1 MRIRAAG
8 RTEATH
14 RGQWNGV
21 RDERADV
28 TNARRQS
35 ERHHKM
41 REHGSR
47 RQQRRMHGFPLL
59 SNPMRIAFRNPAME
73 TSIHERQTHSMSR
86 RTRRHDQRQ
95 RQVHRQWTAELHDGE

>member
-21 RDERADV
+21 RVERADV
-28 TNARRQS
+28 TNARRRS

-41 REHGSR
+41 REYGSR
-47 RQQRRMHGFPLL
+47 RQQRRMRGLTLL
-59 SNPMRIAFRNPAME
+59 SNPMRIAFRNPDVPITMA
-73 TSIHERQTHSMSR
+73 
-86 RTRRHDQRQ
+86 
-95 RQVHRQWTAELHDGE
+95 VHRLVRSGVLQRFEHHQGQGWSNLR

>member
-59 SNPMRIAFRNPAME
+59 SNPMRIAFRNPHQIE
-73 TSIHERQTHSMSR
+73 PELERELPYRAGRQAVDR
-86 RTRRHDQRQ
+86 RIPRNPSQ
-95 RQVHRQWTAELHDGE
+95 

>member
-21 RDERADV
+21 RGERADV

-35 ERHHKM
+35 ERHHKIA
-41 REHGSR
+41 RTWEPQAAAQDAWVPSAIQSHEDS
-47 RQQRRMHGFPLL
+47 FP
-59 SNPMRIAFRNPAME
+59 
-73 TSIHERQTHSMSR
+73 
-86 RTRRHDQRQ
+86 
-95 RQVHRQWTAELHDGE
+95 

>member
-21 RDERADV
+21 RGERADV

-41 REHGSR
+41 REYGSR
-47 RQQRRMHGFPLL
+47 RQQRRMHGLTLL
-59 SNPMRIAFRNPAME
+59 SNPMRIAFRNPAVWE
-73 TSIHERQTHSMSR
+73 KQWQR
-86 RTRRHDQRQ
+86 RNLSNRENTQSECD
-95 RQVHRQWTAELHDGE
+95 